1 MLFILWYHI
10 MMTFIKVPTSTII
23 IMLTLSVRGHR
34 DEYLVGIGQWLSYIP
49 VLLDCRDKPESR
61 GRQQQSTSASTLS
74 VYGMWQ
80 PVCGCVG
87 GCLWVCEGRRIT
99 TATRHNNNPR
109 WIHSRDWKAT
119 SRENQVAT
127 MNPYPKLS
135 LFSRAQTAVA
145 YRTLTKHPAIRILID
160 PVWAI
165 FGHKEIWMNGMTGS
179 WSFPCIHP
187 SQL

>member
-10 MMTFIKVPTSTII
+10 MTTFIKVPTSSII

-99 TATRHNNNPR
+99 TATRHNNNTKTRDPASQASHLAQIR
-109 WIHSRDWKAT
+109 ALTDSSWNLKSGKPEFGKVRCPAARRHRLGKLTRSRRMCNERLKICLT
-119 SRENQVAT
+119 SN
-127 MNPYPKLS
+127 S
-135 LFSRAQTAVA
+135 
-145 YRTLTKHPAIRILID
+145 
-160 PVWAI
+160 
-165 FGHKEIWMNGMTGS
+165 NGN
-179 WSFPCIHP
+179 
-187 SQL
+187 